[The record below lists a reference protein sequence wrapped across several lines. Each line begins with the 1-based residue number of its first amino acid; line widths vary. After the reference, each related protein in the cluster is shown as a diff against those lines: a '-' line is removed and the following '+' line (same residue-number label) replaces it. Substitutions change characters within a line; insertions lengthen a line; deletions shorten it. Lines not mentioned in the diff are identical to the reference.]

1 MDQVISNGISNAIK
15 EIVEQIAPD
24 VRFVPKY
31 GGEVLVHDPDSDKKF
46 VGGIYVCKDHVSLE
60 FSQGASF
67 DDPDGRLEGK
77 GKNRRHLK
85 FATVEDVMGKDAE
98 GFLKQTFGIA

>member
-1 MDQVISNGISNAIK
+1 MDQVISDCISNALK

-31 GGEVLVHDPDSDKKF
+31 GGEVLACDLDSDKKF
-46 VGGIYVCKDHVSLE
+46 VGGIYVYKDHVSLE

-67 DDPDGRLEGK
+67 DDPDGALEGK

-85 FATVEDVMGKDAE
+85 FEVVEDVTGKGAI
-98 GFLKQTFGIA
+98 GFLKQALGL

>member
-1 MDQVISNGISNAIK
+1 MDKAVSDAIEGAIK

-31 GGEVLVHDPDSDKKF
+31 GGEVLAPYPDDDKKF
-46 VGGIYVCKDHVSLE
+46 VGGIFIYKDHVSLE

-67 DDPDGRLEGK
+67 DDADGLLEGK
-77 GKNRRHLK
+77 GKKRRHLK
-85 FATVEDVMGKDAE
+85 FVVVEEVEAKGAM
-98 GFLKQTFGIA
+98 GFLKQALVV